1 VRRILEKIDRYF
13 EGRWRIAV
21 LDEKKGLWA
30 VGADPSALSYLKA
43 ENARGRHILMQPL
56 NISFYLLA
64 DDLSWSTVSRHHR
77 HPGGAWKPGRMVV
90 ETSPANFQ
98 VWIHSARAL
107 SLAEKRFLLNQL
119 SSDPGADPNNRFGRL
134 PGFRNR
140 KDKYRSSP
148 GLYPLA
154 RLIWIDWNRKAEI
167 PKLTLEV
174 PQHLP
179 QPFSHPPQGGG
190 VCRKTSIARSDFDQG
205 NESQTDFSYALA
217 LLRRGYAMDEV
228 RSRILAERSDWTN
241 HQGERRISRYLDT
254 TISRARTIVEAS

>member
-1 VRRILEKIDRYF
+1 MRRILEKIDRYF
-13 EGRWRIAV
+13 EGCWRIAV

-56 NISFYLLA
+56 NISSYLLA

-77 HPGGAWKPGRMVV
+77 LPGGAWKPGRMVV

-140 KDKYRSSP
+140 KDKYRSSQ

-154 RLIWIDWNRKAEI
+154 KLIWIDWNRKADI
-167 PKLTLEV
+167 PKQVLEA
-174 PQHLP
+174 PPRLSHSLA
-179 QPFSHPPQGGG
+179 HPPQGGA
-190 VCRKTSIARSDFDQG
+190 VCRKTSIARSDFDRG

-217 LLRRGYAMDEV
+217 LLRRGYAIEEV

-254 TISRARTIVEAS
+254 TISRARAIVEAS